1 MMSNCGLDVL
11 EYKSVTLNP
20 HHNFGVYCS
29 GRDFDMILEQ
39 PKFRSQTHLKSGF
52 KKNTD
57 AHNPRFPTH
66 KKGARCARASL
77 NLEVLSLTLT
87 TTSEF

>member
-1 MMSNCGLDVL
+1 
-11 EYKSVTLNP
+11 
-20 HHNFGVYCS
+20 
-29 GRDFDMILEQ
+29 MILEQ

-52 KKNTD
+52 KKYTD

-66 KKGARCARASL
+66 KKGTRCARASL

-87 TTSEF
+87 TTSEFWCSGRDFNEDLNKKNVVCNTDVPK

>member
-52 KKNTD
+52 KKIPM
-57 AHNPRFPTH
+57 HIILVFQLI
-66 KKGARCARASL
+66 KKAL
-77 NLEVLSLTLT
+77 DVLGRL
-87 TTSEF
+87 